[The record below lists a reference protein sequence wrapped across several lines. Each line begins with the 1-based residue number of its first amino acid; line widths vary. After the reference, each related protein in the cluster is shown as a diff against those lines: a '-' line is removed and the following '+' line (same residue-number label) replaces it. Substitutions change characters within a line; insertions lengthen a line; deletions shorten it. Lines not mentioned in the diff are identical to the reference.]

1 MDKGRLEPR
10 LTADGSFSLWSETF
24 NQTFHSGRGAL
35 EEAHSTF
42 LAPAGLDRFSPGSG
56 IAVMEV
62 CVGTGTNLA
71 ALLDVCAQHQLQ
83 LQWWG
88 LESDRRPLGLAL
100 ADAGFRERCSAHAL
114 AELEQLR
121 DHSRCLEGQGQM
133 LWGDARQT
141 LQLNQQQLMGC
152 CDLILHDAFS
162 PSVCPELWSV
172 EFLSLL
178 ARCLK
183 PNGRLITYCSAA
195 ALRSSLRLLGLQVA
209 GLPPPQ
215 GSREHQWSGGTVAS
229 PLPLQLEPPLQAF
242 SPMEEEH
249 LLTQAAAPYRDP
261 LLNSSAAEIRAQRQ
275 TEQANSTAASTSA
288 WRRRWQGEAG
298 LKDAGRFPPS

>member
-1 MDKGRLEPR
+1 MDKGRLEAR

-24 NQTFHSGRGAL
+24 SQTFHSARGAI
-35 EEAHSTF
+35 EEARTTF
-42 LAPAGLDRFSPGSG
+42 LAPAALERWSPGS
-56 IAVMEV
+56 ALCVLEV
-62 CVGTGTNLA
+62 CVGTGTNTA
-71 ALLDVCAQHQLQ
+71 ALIDACRQQQLQ

-88 LESDRRPLGLAL
+88 LESDQRPLALAL
-100 ADAGFRERCSAHAL
+100 ADAGFRARCSPHAL
-114 AELEQLR
+114 DRLQQLR
-121 DHSRCLEGQGQM
+121 DHSQWSAGQGRM
-133 LWGDARQT
+133 LWGDARHT
-141 LQLNQQQLMGC
+141 LQIHQQQLLAS

-172 EFLSLL
+172 EFLALL
-178 ARCLK
+178 ASCLK

-195 ALRSSLRLLGLQVA
+195 ALRSSLRSLGLQVA

-215 GSREHQWSGGTVAS
+215 GSGEHQWSGGTVAS
-229 PLPLQLEPPLQAF
+229 PLPMVLAPPLQPLT
-242 SPMEEEH
+242 PMEEEH

-261 LLNSSAAEIRAQRQ
+261 LLNSSAAEIRLLRQ
-275 TEQANSTAASTSA
+275 QQQASSTAASTSA